1 MMPFSWKPAL
11 LTFQI
16 KTGLYCKPNIVYQQ
30 IHISPIR
37 LIRFWQKQRVCYKKI
52 ITSFYLVCNLCR
64 CNIKL
69 IYIHSICEMQ
79 NVILNMTLEEV
90 AIKNTKFIAQSIV
103 ILGIWYSEIYLILLE
118 NRLRFFLLVE
128 EKKQRTI
135 LLKNTNVRLKQQQIS
150 WQKNIFLLMKVY
162 FSLYLQQVAACDLLS
177 QLHLLHVLNLIN
189 S

>member
-1 MMPFSWKPAL
+1 
-11 LTFQI
+11 
-16 KTGLYCKPNIVYQQ
+16 
-30 IHISPIR
+30 
-37 LIRFWQKQRVCYKKI
+37 
-52 ITSFYLVCNLCR
+52 
-64 CNIKL
+64 
-69 IYIHSICEMQ
+69 MQ